1 MFCSLFSVL
10 ERDLSG
16 LSTWHESIGWR
27 KTQVLRHSLTE
38 RFLFEESRLT
48 CVSSPVL
55 FTRHGKRLKYIR
67 KNFREELFKKKSQAC
82 NYDGHVRKNKNE
94 CKSVA
99 SLFNWI
105 FQCLVPSF
113 FIFVIYLLSK
123 IYVKYLKYRR
133 VAHWILQLHS
143 NTWFFILFFTLDFI
157 SLDPYMNLV
166 PIINETEQYY

>member
-1 MFCSLFSVL
+1 MIEINL
-10 ERDLSG
+10 E
-16 LSTWHESIGWR
+16 
-27 KTQVLRHSLTE
+27 
-38 RFLFEESRLT
+38 
-48 CVSSPVL
+48 
-55 FTRHGKRLKYIR
+55 
-67 KNFREELFKKKSQAC
+67 FKFFYPLYLDITV
-82 NYDGHVRKNKNE
+82 N
-94 CKSVA
+94 
-99 SLFNWI
+99 
-105 FQCLVPSF
+105 F